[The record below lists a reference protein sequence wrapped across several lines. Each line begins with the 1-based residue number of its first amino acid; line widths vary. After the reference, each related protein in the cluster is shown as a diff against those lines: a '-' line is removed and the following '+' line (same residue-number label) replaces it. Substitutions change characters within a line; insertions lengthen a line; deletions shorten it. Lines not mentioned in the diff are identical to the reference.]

1 MPGADP
7 LATRAAAAAAASAW
21 TADEIDCTGLRIAL
35 EFRSGPGPASAN
47 DGVNTIGARL
57 DAWCS
62 DGGGHGGAAPITTPG
77 CRSDPSELAW
87 TAVFAAAGSGRILG
101 ADVQLNAVSFH
112 WGDPQGVHVQGHA
125 VDLQA
130 ALMHEI
136 GHALG
141 LAHPCRD
148 LDEPEALDDQGQ
160 PLPDCYDAPDDVK
173 ASVMFPEVQRG
184 SAVHALSADDRRAIC
199 EMYPPVE
206 APTPVCAGAVRT
218 AGGGCSASGP
228 PAPAALPALAAAV
241 TAMRLA
247 RRRRSRHCSGR

>member
-1 MPGADP
+1 
-7 LATRAAAAAAASAW
+7 ASAW
-21 TADEIDCTGLRIAL
+21 TADAVDCTGLQIAL
-35 EFRSGPGPASAN
+35 DFQPGPGPATAN

-62 DGGGHGGAAPITTPG
+62 DGGGHGAAPVPQAPG
-77 CRSDPSELAW
+77 CRGDPSELAW
-87 TAVFAAAGSGRILG
+87 TSVFAKADSGRIVG

-112 WGDPQGVHVQGHA
+112 WGDPEGAHVQGHA

-160 PLPDCYDAPDDVK
+160 PLPDCYDAPDEVR
-173 ASVMFPEVQRG
+173 ASVMFPEVQR
-184 SAVHALSADDRRAIC
+184 SASVRTLSADDRRAIC
-199 EMYPPVE
+199 ELFPLQDQP
-206 APTPVCAGAVRT
+206 APVCAGAVR
-218 AGGGCSASGP
+218 
-228 PAPAALPALAAAV
+228 
-241 TAMRLA
+241 
-247 RRRRSRHCSGR
+247 